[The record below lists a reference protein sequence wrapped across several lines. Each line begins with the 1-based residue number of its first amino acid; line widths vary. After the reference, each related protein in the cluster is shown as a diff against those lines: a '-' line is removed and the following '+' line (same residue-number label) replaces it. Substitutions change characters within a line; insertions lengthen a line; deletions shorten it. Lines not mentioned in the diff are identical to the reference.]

1 MIIRSSKED
10 IAGLIWIMIP
20 ALQYQLDILAKSK
33 VSALHLSKSVQLF
46 KTLVWKNGRRVLRT
60 CVISSFA
67 GKRAVFYFCRNYHDI
82 TDMGNLLK
90 SILEWPLGGAVNQCV
105 EQYNYQML
113 SWSEKISICDVHIWD
128 SRDCIRKLKKRPNW
142 PTVNISRDNHD
153 LKKKFV
159 YTILIVYLQIL
170 PRCNVYLQFS
180 LDLD

>member
-20 ALQYQLDILAKSK
+20 TLQYQLDILAKSK

-113 SWSEKISICDVHIWD
+113 SWSEKISICDVHIWN
-128 SRDCIRKLKKRPNW
+128 SRDCIRKLKNKGQIDRQS
-142 PTVNISRDNHD
+142 ISLVIIMI
-153 LKKKFV
+153 LKKSL
-159 YTILIVYLQIL
+159 YT
-170 PRCNVYLQFS
+170 RF
-180 LDLD
+180 

>member
-10 IAGLIWIMIP
+10 IAGLIWTMIS

-105 EQYNYQML
+105 EQYNYKML
-113 SWSEKISICDVHIWD
+113 SWSEKISIYDVHIWD
-128 SRDCIRKLKKRPNW
+128 SRDCIRKLKNKGQIDRQS
-142 PTVNISRDNHD
+142 ISLVIIMI
-153 LKKKFV
+153 LKKSL
-159 YTILIVYLQIL
+159 YT
-170 PRCNVYLQFS
+170 RF
-180 LDLD
+180 

>member
-20 ALQYQLDILAKSK
+20 TLQYQLDILAKSK

-128 SRDCIRKLKKRPNW
+128 SRDCIRKLKNKGQIDRQS
-142 PTVNISRDNHD
+142 ISLVIIMI
-153 LKKKFV
+153 LKKSL
-159 YTILIVYLQIL
+159 YT
-170 PRCNVYLQFS
+170 RF
-180 LDLD
+180 

>member
-1 MIIRSSKED
+1 MRSSKED

-105 EQYNYQML
+105 KQYNYQML

-128 SRDCIRKLKKRPNW
+128 SRDCIRKLKNKGQIDRQS
-142 PTVNISRDNHD
+142 ISLVIIMI
-153 LKKKFV
+153 LKKSL
-159 YTILIVYLQIL
+159 YT
-170 PRCNVYLQFS
+170 RF
-180 LDLD
+180 